1 MPQTLR
7 DLRLSHAAAALT
19 LVAIPAAVV
28 VLALGIIIFGG
39 LLISDYEGGQLMHIP
54 AQLGSTP

>member
-1 MPQTLR
+1 MSQTLR
-7 DLRLSHAAAALT
+7 DLSLSHATAALT

-39 LLISDYEGGQLMHIP
+39 LLLSDYESGQLTTIP
-54 AQLGSTP
+54 PQVVSTP